1 MLPCVKCQCNDTI
14 VAHIRKFS
22 NCGIARKPD
31 DDRVLPLCNRCHH
44 RQHSIGEVTF
54 WGGIEGVYKAIDWAL
69 KLYGARDDI
78 FKAQRIVNEARKD
91 LFL

>member
-1 MLPCVKCQCNDTI
+1 

-54 WGGIEGVYKAIDWAL
+54 WGGIKGVYKAIDWAR
-69 KLYGARDDI
+69 KLYDAEDI
-78 FKAQRIVNEARKD
+78 FEAQRIIVRARKD
-91 LFL
+91 LF